1 MERISITI
9 NRELKNQIEAL
20 AERKHRSVSQ
30 QVCYMIQSQLD
41 LPEFMGGC
49 NTTKAQ
55 FLQEQIKK
63 GVIR

>member
-9 NRELKNQIEAL
+9 TKELKSQVEAL
-20 AERKHRSVSQ
+20 AEKKHRSVSQ

-49 NTTKAQ
+49 NTTKAKY
-55 FLQEQIKK
+55 LQEQIKK